1 MPRDGSY
8 RLHEYS
14 GDGRGGLRQL
24 RPWGRLSNARLI
36 AEHGADASPPDLR
49 TKIARCD
56 QKGSMIGPYSAYY
69 VE

>member
-1 MPRDGSY
+1 
-8 RLHEYS
+8 
-14 GDGRGGLRQL
+14 L